1 MISAYRA
8 RQIRRLI
15 ERAVTSLTDEDAL
28 ECPTLF
34 EAWTAGAA
42 IEIGARREYGGK
54 LYRCEQSHTTVQEWT
69 PDKTPALWTAIAM
82 PGEIP
87 VWRQPSGAQDAYRAG
102 DRVHYPDE
110 SGPVYVSTADNNV
123 WQPGVYGWEVTA

>member
-42 IEIGARREYGGK
+42 
-54 LYRCEQSHTTVQEWT
+54 Q
-69 PDKTPALWTAIAM
+69 
-82 PGEIP
+82 
-87 VWRQPSGAQDAYRAG
+87 
-102 DRVHYPDE
+102 
-110 SGPVYVSTADNNV
+110 VS
-123 WQPGVYGWEVTA
+123 